1 MNSRLTTINTNKRWV
16 TQEFYQSQYNKQIIK
31 MAIIILNEIKLPRL
45 QKMKALSALNR
56 KYTFIGGKKTAK
68 NIK

>member
-1 MNSRLTTINTNKRWV
+1 
-16 TQEFYQSQYNKQIIK
+16 
-31 MAIIILNEIKLPRL
+31 MAIIIINEIKLPRL